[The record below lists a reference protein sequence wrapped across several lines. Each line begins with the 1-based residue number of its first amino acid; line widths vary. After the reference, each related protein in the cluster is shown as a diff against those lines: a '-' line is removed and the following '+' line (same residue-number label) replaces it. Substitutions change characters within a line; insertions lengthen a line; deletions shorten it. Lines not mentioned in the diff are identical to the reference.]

1 MSVLNYSTFS
11 ITARCERTGQLGTAV
26 ATKFIAVGALCSFVK
41 NGVGAISSQAYIN
54 PYLGIWGLEYL
65 SQGHTAQETMEY
77 LKSCDT
83 AMDFRQIAIVD
94 NFGGSAAFTGKS
106 SDTWH
111 GDLVAHNYA
120 LAGNRLLSE
129 QTLLAMKSSFEKDSE
144 APLSQRL
151 LTALKAGQVAGG
163 DKQGHQSAAIKIYGD
178 QDFPL
183 LDLRV
188 DEHPEPIDELQ
199 RVFDIANEILVPLLD
214 SLPIP
219 EIPKKTFR
227 YQRSRIDS
235 EGVYKSF

>member
-1 MSVLNYSTFS
+1 MSTLNYSTFS
-11 ITARCERTGQLGTAV
+11 ITARCERTGELGTAV

-65 SQGHTAQETMEY
+65 SKGHTVQETLDY
-77 LKSCDT
+77 LNSCDS

-111 GDLVAHNYA
+111 GDLVGPNYA
-120 LAGNRLLSE
+120 LAGNRLVNE
-129 QTLLAMKSSFEKDSE
+129 QTLIAMKTSFEKNPE

-151 LTALKAGQVAGG
+151 LTAIKSGQIAGG
-163 DKQGHQSAAIKIYGD
+163 DKQGHQSAAIKIYGE
-178 QDFPL
+178 QDFPV

-199 RVFDIANEILVPLLD
+199 RVFDIANVILVPLLD

-219 EIPKKTFR
+219 EKAMQTFR
-227 YQRSRIDS
+227 YQRSRVDS
-235 EGVYKSF
+235 EGVDKSY

>member
-1 MSVLNYSTFS
+1 MNTLNYSTFS

-65 SQGHTAQETMEY
+65 SQGHTAQETLDY
-77 LKSCDT
+77 LHSCDT
-83 AMDFRQIAIVD
+83 AMDFRQVAIVD

-111 GDLVAHNYA
+111 GDRVAPNYA
-120 LAGNRLLSE
+120 LAGNRLVSE
-129 QTLLAMKSSFEKDSE
+129 QTLLAMASSFEKNLE
-144 APLSQRL
+144 WPLSQRL
-151 LTALKAGQVAGG
+151 LAALKAGQIAGG
-163 DKQGHQSAAIKIYGD
+163 DKEGHQSAAIKVFGD
-178 QDFPL
+178 RDFPL

-188 DEHPEPIDELQ
+188 DEHPQPIDELQ
-199 RVFDIANEILVPLLD
+199 RLFDIASEILVPLLD

-219 EIPKKTFR
+219 ELPMKSFR
-227 YQRSRIDS
+227 YQRSRLNS
-235 EGVYKSF
+235 EGVEKSF